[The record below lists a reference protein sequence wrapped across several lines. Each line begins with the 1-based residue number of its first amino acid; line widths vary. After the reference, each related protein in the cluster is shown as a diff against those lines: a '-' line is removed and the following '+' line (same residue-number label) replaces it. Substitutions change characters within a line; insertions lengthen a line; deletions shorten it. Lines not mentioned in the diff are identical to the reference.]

1 MVFIKNIGKKSSFFL
16 MIGMHFV
23 YGMEMAIEPYI
34 PYDCIKD
41 IVCEAYV
48 VPVMD
53 SCRAIITT
61 SYDPHNVF
69 LCDELIEKYKKI
81 GCLAIVCKRAEQWL
95 DEKWYKV
102 NEEQR
107 RHCLLLTQ
115 QESDILLQKSV
126 AYQHK
131 GCFAFAKII
140 GANVNA
146 PIPVDDMCGLFLQ
159 GGTAIFIAVYHGDVA
174 MVELLLKEG
183 AMTNVI
189 GYGFMTLERVA
200 KAIMDTYVK
209 KRDRDPFEKIL
220 AVLREKRRSSC

>member
-1 MVFIKNIGKKSSFFL
+1 MVS
-16 MIGMHFV
+16 MHFV
-23 YGMEMAIEPYI
+23 YGMENAIQAYL

-53 SCRAIITT
+53 SCHAIIRTP
-61 SYDPHNVF
+61 YDPHNVF
-69 LCDELIEKYKKI
+69 LCDELIERYKQI
-81 GCLAIVCKRAEQWL
+81 GCLATVCKRAEQWL

-107 RHCLLLTQ
+107 RCCLSLTQ
-115 QESDILLQKSV
+115 QDSDILLQKAV
-126 AYQHK
+126 VYQHK
-131 GCFAFAKII
+131 GCFSFARII

-159 GGTAIFIAVYHGDVA
+159 GGTAIFIAVYHGDVV

-183 AMTNVI
+183 ARTNVV

-209 KRDRDPFEKIL
+209 QQDRAPYKKIL
-220 AVLREKRRSSC
+220 ALLREKKKK

>member
-16 MIGMHFV
+16 MVSMHFV
-23 YGMEMAIEPYI
+23 YGMENAIQPYL
-34 PYDCIKD
+34 PYDCIED
-41 IVCEAYV
+41 IVCKAYV

-53 SCRAIITT
+53 FCRTIIMEP
-61 SYDPHNVF
+61 YDPHNVF

-81 GCLAIVCKRAEQWL
+81 GSLTTVCKRAEKWL
-95 DEKWYKV
+95 NDKWYKV

-107 RHCLLLTQ
+107 RCCLSLTQ
-115 QESDILLQKSV
+115 QDGDIFLQKAV

-131 GCFAFAKII
+131 GCFFFAKTI

-183 AMTNVI
+183 AMTNVVS
-189 GYGFMTLERVA
+189 YGFLTLERVA
-200 KAIMDTYVK
+200 KAIMDSYVK
-209 KRDRDPFEKIL
+209 TEERAPFKAIL
-220 AVLREKRRSSC
+220 ALLRKKKKR